1 MRSAAL
7 LLASLASCSAY
18 NLAGAL
24 SSRPAVRAARG
35 TPASMVT
42 PTEEKKS
49 AVDIAKDFFGVVE
62 PTPNAKAV
70 AKVEEKEDKDNLMQ
84 QVKDAGPAGILS
96 YIIWEWVFWI
106 GAAGIAAFGF
116 YTVQGHL
123 PDLTS
128 DADKG
133 AVAAEAFAIVNV
145 ARFAVPLRIGL
156 ALGTTPWVKEN
167 IVDKFSKDC
176 VTGLKSWMLEN
187 VVLMRGR

>member
-1 MRSAAL
+1 
-7 LLASLASCSAY
+7 
-18 NLAGAL
+18 
-24 SSRPAVRAARG
+24 
-35 TPASMVT
+35 MVT

-49 AVDIAKDFFGVVE
+49 AVDIAKNFFGVVE

-167 IVDKFSKDC
+167 IVDKFSKD
-176 VTGLKSWMLEN
+176 K
-187 VVLMRGR
+187 

>member
-1 MRSAAL
+1 MRPAAL

-42 PTEEKKS
+42 PTQEKKS
-49 AVDIAKDFFGVVE
+49 AVDIAKNFFGVVE
-62 PTPNAKAV
+62 PTPNAKAA

-84 QVKDAGPAGILS
+84 QVKDAGP
-96 YIIWEWVFWI
+96 
-106 GAAGIAAFGF
+106 AGIAAFGF

-167 IVDKFSKDC
+167 IVDKFSKD
-176 VTGLKSWMLEN
+176 K
-187 VVLMRGR
+187 